1 MNAKAIVVTSGK
13 GGVGKTTTTANVATA
28 LALRG
33 ERVCVIDGDIGLR
46 NLDVVMGLETD
57 VVYDLIDVVER
68 RTQLTKALVPDPRV
82 AGLWM
87 LAAAQN
93 RDKTALSERA
103 MEKVV
108 RTLLEKKGFDRVLI
122 DSPAGI
128 EGGFQVSSAPADGAL
143 VVVNP
148 EVSSVRDADRII
160 GLLHERGIV
169 DVRLIV
175 NRLRPKLVKRGDM
188 LNVTDVLEILG
199 IPLIGI
205 IPEDDEVLIS
215 TSTGQPTALA
225 EKRTRASA
233 ARAFHDIAGRLM
245 GADLA
250 YPDLLRANG
259 TIAGLKRFLGGE

>member
-1 MNAKAIVVTSGK
+1 
-13 GGVGKTTTTANVATA
+13 
-28 LALRG
+28 
-33 ERVCVIDGDIGLR
+33 
-46 NLDVVMGLETD
+46 
-57 VVYDLIDVVER
+57 
-68 RTQLTKALVPDPRV
+68 
-82 AGLWM
+82 
-87 LAAAQN
+87 
-93 RDKTALSERA
+93 
-103 MEKVV
+103 
-108 RTLLEKKGFDRVLI
+108 
-122 DSPAGI
+122 
-128 EGGFQVSSAPADGAL
+128 
-143 VVVNP
+143 
-148 EVSSVRDADRII
+148 
-160 GLLHERGIV
+160 
-169 DVRLIV
+169 
-175 NRLRPKLVKRGDM
+175 M